1 MEYNI
6 NTKKLIV
13 FIFRRKKR
21 ENILFLIVIIIN
33 NNNKMFWINLLRNVQ
48 NFNRY
53 FKNMK
58 NIQNN

>member
-6 NTKKLIV
+6 NTKKSIA

-21 ENILFLIVIIIN
+21 ENILFSIAITTN
-33 NNNKMFWINLLRNVQ
+33 NNNKMPWINSLRNVQ
-48 NFNRY
+48 NFNRH

-58 NIQNN
+58 NTQNN